1 MAPPAQPHEQPHGQ
15 PNDDSCDDTFDD
27 TFGDFRGDDARP
39 LHDRKFI
46 LFSLGLAGVV
56 LLLAAVSI
64 SVVILAAP

>member
-1 MAPPAQPHEQPHGQ
+1 MTMAPPAQPHEQPHGQ
-15 PNDDSCDDTFDD
+15 PNDDSFDD